1 MAQEWIL
8 QVSDLNE
15 YVRRSLASDP
25 MLRNVKLRGE
35 ISNFKR
41 HTSGHWYFT
50 LKDDRARIAC
60 VMFRQNA
67 MMQSIRPQ
75 EGMQVILVGNVSLY
89 AEGGAYQFYAEAM
102 RPDGQGSLWQ
112 QFEAL
117 KTRLSAE
124 GLFDPERKRPLPVR
138 PKKIAVIT
146 AETGAVLQD
155 IRRVS
160 ARRDPG
166 VPLMLLPVRVQGAGA
181 AEEIA
186 AALHRASAR
195 DDIDVI
201 IVGRGGGSMEDLWA
215 FNEEIVVRAIAA
227 CRIPVISAVGHETDV
242 TLSDFAADV
251 RASTP
256 SNAAEL
262 AVPDRSE
269 MVQALH
275 LMRRQLARYAEQAVE
290 RASLRL
296 DRAATRLEAA
306 SPDKQH
312 EVLDQRLTAAH
323 RRLDSAIDAALQPLP
338 QRLAMAAVRLD
349 HAADRQLDRAAQK
362 LPALSARLEA
372 VMPLRVLDR
381 GYAMV
386 SSAGRV
392 IPSADAARS
401 VYDMQLTFRD
411 GSVRVFRQE
420 EDHGSQKETGL

>member
-15 YVRRSLASDP
+15 YVRKTLAADP

-50 LKDDRARIAC
+50 LKDERARIAC

-75 EGMQVILVGNVSLY
+75 EGMQVILQGNVSLY

-102 RPDGQGSLWQ
+102 RPDGQK

-117 KTRLSAE
+117 KIKLYAL
-124 GLFDPERKRPLPVR
+124 GLFDEERKRPLPMR
-138 PKKIAVIT
+138 PRKVAVIT

-160 ARRDPG
+160 ARRDPSI
-166 VPLMLLPVRVQGAGA
+166 PLMLLPVRVQGAGA

-186 AALHRASAR
+186 AALRKAGKR
-195 DDIDVI
+195 NDIDVI

-215 FNEEIVVRAIAA
+215 FNEEIVVRAIAE
-227 CRIPVISAVGHETDV
+227 CPVPVVSAVGHETDV

-256 SNAAEL
+256 SNAAEIV
-262 AVPDRSE
+262 VPDRSE
-269 MVQALH
+269 LLLTIAAL
-275 LMRRQLARYAEQAVE
+275 RRQLQRQAETAEE
-290 RASLRL
+290 RAQQRILHAR
-296 DRAATRLEAA
+296 TRLNAA
-306 SPDKQH
+306 SPERKYDA
-312 EVLDQRLTAAH
+312 LTMKLQAA
-323 RRLDSAIDAALQPLP
+323 RAALNSAVDARMTAVQP
-338 QRLAMAAVRLD
+338 RLAMAALRLD
-349 HAADRQLDRAAQK
+349 SAADKRLERSAARLDPLR
-362 LPALSARLEA
+362 ARLEA

-386 SSAGRV
+386 SHEGRV
-392 IPSADAARS
+392 ISTAEAAKS
-401 VYDMQLTFRD
+401 VHEMKLTFRD
-411 GSVRVFRQE
+411 GSVRVIRQE
-420 EDHGSQKETGL
+420 DETNGSEEKARI